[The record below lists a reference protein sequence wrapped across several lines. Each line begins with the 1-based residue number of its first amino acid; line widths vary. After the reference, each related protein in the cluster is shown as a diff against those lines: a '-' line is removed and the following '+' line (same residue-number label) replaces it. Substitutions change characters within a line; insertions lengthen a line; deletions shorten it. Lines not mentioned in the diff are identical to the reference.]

1 MSFYTRGR
9 GRGGGQWAGNPGRV
23 PSELWTT
30 SPEFSAPRNPRGSRL
45 LAALESWSPLSAS
58 ERRVGKSEV
67 HLCEPECAWT
77 HTIVKWWVWVLG
89 ITAARTGHAPVALER
104 GGKSQEGPLGPAHL
118 REKGGAGLPA
128 LTRIWI
134 CFQETFPGSRAAKR
148 PGGCAL
154 QSGLQ
159 LCRTGPPSPEVEL
172 PGLSG
177 QSLGLKPT
185 FCLF

>member
-1 MSFYTRGR
+1 MAQSPVSQANAKPRSRLAALVQDRPVFEGCRSTPEGEGEGEVSGPATQGASPLNFGRLPQSFGHPVT
-9 GRGGGQWAGNPGRV
+9 
-23 PSELWTT
+23 L
-30 SPEFSAPRNPRGSRL
+30 RGSRL

-67 HLCEPECAWT
+67 YLCEPECAWT

-154 QSGLQ
+154 
-159 LCRTGPPSPEVEL
+159 
-172 PGLSG
+172 
-177 QSLGLKPT
+177 
-185 FCLF
+185 